1 VEGDS
6 ESGFSG
12 IGAAMPG
19 HPNGWGND
27 FYELLTA
34 LPLQI
39 HFCFFFAKIYS
50 SSHSRYFTHFECYQS
65 LKSNTK

>member
-34 LPLQI
+34 LPLQNSLLPI
-39 HFCFFFAKIYS
+39 FCKNIFK
-50 SSHSRYFTHFECYQS
+50 QS
-65 LKSNTK
+65 LPIFYPF